1 MKKKA
6 VRNLTAE
13 FREETHDG
21 CVVLGVYAPED

>member
-21 CVVLGVYAPED
+21 CVVLGVYVPED